1 MTHSPPDHQ
10 CLFHI
15 AETQHGYFTSAQ
27 ARGCGFDADDVGYH
41 ARTGRY
47 IRLRR
52 GIYRMRDYPP
62 FYREHLMIPLLEVGI
77 DDAVVSHHSALEL
90 LDLSDLIPAETHLT
104 VPRSMRYR
112 KNRPDVIIHTT
123 TREFGRQETT
133 IREGIRITNP
143 EISIVETAEFGV
155 SPEQIELAV
164 TQALDQRITTER
176 RLRAEAARQSVRVRD
191 LIEQSIRVHA
201 Q

>member
-1 MTHSPPDHQ
+1 
-10 CLFHI
+10 
-15 AETQHGYFTSAQ
+15 
-27 ARGCGFDADDVGYH
+27 
-41 ARTGRY
+41 
-47 IRLRR
+47 
-52 GIYRMRDYPP
+52 MRDYPP